1 MSNYDVTFADVIH
14 TETLNFWISQ
24 FFTSFFKELFKG
36 SWKLK
41 KFFQYLKYK
50 LRYDILN
57 LDKFGA
63 QKRGTPL

>member
-1 MSNYDVTFADVIH
+1 MRKF
-14 TETLNFWISQ
+14 LNFWISQ
-24 FFTSFFKELFKG
+24 FFLSFLKELFKG

-41 KFFQYLKYK
+41 KKFQNLKYE

-63 QKRGTPL
+63 QKRGTPPAL